1 MKRGLDWRVW
11 LGLTIT
17 LIWLL
22 VSLTMVQQSVGWSGF
37 LRQSLGEL
45 GSFFEGTV
53 APLAFLWLVLGLFLQ
68 QGELA
73 ENSRAI
79 QRQYEVMLR
88 TAEHAETQARAISA
102 NELHAR
108 QDTFVELSNLVVR
121 QLAVTTGFLW
131 MSSQVAV
138 PDSPFTDEEIDGLWS
153 RFATGD
159 QHLFG
164 RRLLLLRIGLE
175 PAQVFELFWGTP
187 VRERHSAAYVL
198 AFERLLGVAREC
210 DPNGMIVDA
219 LQADVPGRV
228 YAQIVEHR
236 HARPS
241 PAPSGGP
248 AGTSVP
254 PSPASPEVRHG

>member
-17 LIWLL
+17 VIWLL
-22 VSLTMVQQSVGWSGF
+22 VSLTMVQQSVGLSGF
-37 LRQSLGEL
+37 LRMPLGDL

-108 QDTFVELSNLVVR
+108 QDTFVELSNLVIR

-138 PDSPFTDEEIDGLWS
+138 PDSLYTDDDVDGLWS

-159 QHLFG
+159 QHIFG
-164 RRLLLLRIGLE
+164 RRLLMARIGME
-175 PAQVFELFWGTP
+175 PEQVFDLFWGTP
-187 VRERHSAAYVL
+187 VRERHSASYVL

-219 LQADVPGRV
+219 LQADVPGRI
-228 YAQIVEHR
+228 YAQILEHR
-236 HARPS
+236 HAGPS
-241 PAPSGGP
+241 TVPGGGA
-248 AGTSVP
+248 AGTSG
-254 PSPASPEVRHG
+254 PS